1 METMGF
7 IFGMFGMSFGII
19 ALGKI
24 ASLKKEIEDL
34 KKNLE
39 ASGVLKEVT

>member
-19 ALGKI
+19 AVGKI
-24 ASLKKEIEDL
+24 ASLKKEFEDL

-39 ASGVLKEVT
+39 DSGVLKEET